1 MNQTAAVVSLQ
12 AEEASPQVE
21 EASPQVEEAAFPQA
35 EEAAVTLVAV
45 TASKDLD
52 NFLTKS

>member
-12 AEEASPQVE
+12 AEEVSLQAE
-21 EASPQVEEAAFPQA
+21 EASPQV

>member
-1 MNQTAAVVSLQ
+1 MNQTAAVGSLQ
-12 AEEASPQVE
+12 VGEAPSQV
-21 EASPQVEEAAFPQA
+21 VEAAFPQA
-35 EEAAVTLVAV
+35 GEAAVTLVAV

>member
-1 MNQTAAVVSLQ
+1 MNQTAAVGSL
-12 AEEASPQVE
+12 QVE
-21 EASPQVEEAAFPQA
+21 EAPSQV

>member
-1 MNQTAAVVSLQ
+1 MNQTAAVGSLQ
-12 AEEASPQVE
+12 EEAALS
-21 EASPQVEEAAFPQA
+21 QVEEAAFPQV

-45 TASKDLD
+45 TAFKDLD

>member
-12 AEEASPQVE
+12 AE

>member
-1 MNQTAAVVSLQ
+1 MNQTAAVGSLQ
-12 AEEASPQVE
+12 VVEAPFQVE
-21 EASPQVEEAAFPQA
+21 AAAFPQA
-35 EEAAVTLVAV
+35 EAAAVTLVAV